1 MEMKK
6 LLESFNHA
14 INGIIDAVRTQ
25 RNMKIH
31 IVAAIGVLIACF
43 FFDISKAEFLSLEEP
58 HPASPIVIIPKTAIT
73 ITKSTTV

>member
-1 MEMKK
+1 MRRRDIREIKYNKISLIRGEVYGDEK

-43 FFDISKAEFLSLEEP
+43 LL
-58 HPASPIVIIPKTAIT
+58 
-73 ITKSTTV
+73 

>member
-31 IVAAIGVLIACF
+31 LLSGGVIYNAYGRLKYF
-43 FFDISKAEFLSLEEP
+43 
-58 HPASPIVIIPKTAIT
+58 
-73 ITKSTTV
+73 

>member
-43 FFDISKAEFLSLEEP
+43 SLISQKQNF
-58 HPASPIVIIPKTAIT
+58 II
-73 ITKSTTV
+73 SYYNYNGD

>member
-43 FFDISKAEFLSLEEP
+43 SLISQKQNFY
-58 HPASPIVIIPKTAIT
+58 H
-73 ITKSTTV
+73 

>member
-14 INGIIDAVRTQ
+14 INGVIDAVRTQ

-31 IVAAIGVLIACF
+31 ILASMGVLIACF
-43 FFDISKAEFLSLEEP
+43 FFDVSKAEFL
-58 HPASPIVIIPKTAIT
+58 ASALITIVIVIANAKNW
-73 ITKSTTV
+73 

>member
-14 INGIIDAVRTQ
+14 INGVVDAVRTQ

-31 IVAAIGVLIACF
+31 IIASIGVLIACF
-43 FFDISKAEFLSLEEP
+43 FL
-58 HPASPIVIIPKTAIT
+58 
-73 ITKSTTV
+73 